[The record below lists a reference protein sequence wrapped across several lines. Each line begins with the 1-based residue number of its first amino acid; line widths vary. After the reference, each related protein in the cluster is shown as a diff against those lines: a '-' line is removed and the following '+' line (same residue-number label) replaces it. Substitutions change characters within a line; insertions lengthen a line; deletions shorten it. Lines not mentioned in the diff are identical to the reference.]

1 MTTILSEF
9 QQKRKAENIV
19 DRLAIQEDLSNL
31 QEKLNNLF
39 NDSPVAVAESISRKE
54 LEELIV
60 EIKRGTATNNKIARF
75 LELASQLEIG

>member
-19 DRLAIQEDLSNL
+19 DRLALQEDLSNL

-54 LEELIV
+54 LKELIV

>member
-19 DRLAIQEDLSNL
+19 DRLALQEDLSNL

-60 EIKRGTATNNKIARF
+60 EIKKGTATNSKIARF
-75 LELASQLEIG
+75 LELASQLGIG